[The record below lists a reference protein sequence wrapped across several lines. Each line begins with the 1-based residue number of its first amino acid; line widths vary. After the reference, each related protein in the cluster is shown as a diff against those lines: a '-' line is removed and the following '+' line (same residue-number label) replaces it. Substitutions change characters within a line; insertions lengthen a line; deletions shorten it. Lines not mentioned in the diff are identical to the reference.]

1 MSTLF
6 EPILFGAIAA
16 PNRILMAP
24 LTRGRNTHDHVPT
37 DVMIEYYHQR
47 ASAGLIISEA
57 TGISLQALGWP
68 YAPGIWNKAQVEG
81 WRRVT
86 EAVHGAGGRIMCQ
99 LWHAGRVVHPSM
111 PGRGRPV
118 SASATTA
125 PGMAMTYD
133 GPQPH
138 VQARALRAE
147 EIPALL
153 EEFRRATANA
163 MEAGFDGVQIH
174 GANGYLIDQ
183 FLRDAA
189 NQRCDCYGG
198 SPENRIRLLLEVA
211 KAVADVAGSDRTAVR
226 ISPNGNVQGVTDSN
240 PSPLFSSAAE
250 ALSTL
255 GLAFLEVKEPPPGG
269 TRGVPTHPPM
279 APMIRKMFQGT
290 MVLNSDFDAVR
301 AAAALA
307 EGRADAIAFGR
318 PFIANPDLVYRLEH
332 NLPLAASVPDTW
344 YTQGS
349 EGYVD
354 YQAVDRRVPI
364 SHERDRV
371 AAPQPSM
378 TLVGPGHARIE
389 TTESG

>member
-1 MSTLF
+1 
-6 EPILFGAIAA
+6 
-16 PNRILMAP
+16 
-24 LTRGRNTHDHVPT
+24 
-37 DVMIEYYHQR
+37 
-47 ASAGLIISEA
+47 
-57 TGISLQALGWP
+57 
-68 YAPGIWNKAQVEG
+68 
-81 WRRVT
+81 
-86 EAVHGAGGRIMCQ
+86 
-99 LWHAGRVVHPSM
+99 
-111 PGRGRPV
+111 
-118 SASATTA
+118 
-125 PGMAMTYD
+125 MAMTYD

-138 VQARALRAE
+138 VQVRALGAE

-163 MEAGFDGVQIH
+163 MKAGFDGVQTH
-174 GANGYLIDQ
+174 GANGYLTDQ

-198 SPENRIRLLLEVA
+198 SPENRVRLLLEVA
-211 KAVADVAGSDRTAVR
+211 KAVADVAGSDHTAVR

-269 TRGVPTHPPM
+269 TRGVPTHPLM
-279 APMIRKMFQGT
+279 APMIRKIFKGT

-318 PFIANPDLVYRLEH
+318 PFIANPDLVYRLED
-332 NLPLAASVPDTW
+332 NLPLAASVPDPW

-354 YQAVDRRVPI
+354 YQAVDRRVPT
-364 SHERDRV
+364 H
-371 AAPQPSM
+371 
-378 TLVGPGHARIE
+378 T
-389 TTESG
+389 SGIG